1 MNRAQRTTTIAVVVV
16 ISLASLAAA
25 QGTRQQFSFVL
36 HHGGRANIEVRNVYG
51 SVTVRPGAG
60 GQVVVSASLPSDK
73 VEIDKGQ
80 RGNRLQVTSHLLAGS
95 NKDNSR
101 VDYELEVPADSNVT
115 LETSDG
121 TLHAERLHGDLTFN
135 GPSAT
140 VEVRDCNKGHVHV
153 NTMNGPVTLTNV
165 RDAHVEIV
173 TVSGVVVLNAVSGT
187 LTEAKTGSGKI
198 LYDGDFGAGGKYRL
212 TTNDGPIEA
221 LIPAVASAGIHAS
234 SMLGTVASEFPL
246 HPFDH
251 TSFILVPGRNVAGFL
266 GKGDSDVELQ
276 SHSGTIRIKKKN

>member
-1 MNRAQRTTTIAVVVV
+1 MNSAHRTTTIALVAV

-25 QGTRQQFSFVL
+25 QGTRQEFSFIP
-36 HHGGRANIEVRNVYG
+36 HHGRANVDVRNVYG
-51 SVTVRPGAG
+51 SVTVRPGTG
-60 GQVVVSASLPSDK
+60 RQVVVSASLQSDK
-73 VEIDKGQ
+73 VEIDSGQ
-80 RGNRLQVTSHLLAGS
+80 RGNRMQVKSHLLAGS

-101 VDYELEVPADSNVT
+101 VDYELEVPADSSVT

-135 GPSAT
+135 GPSAK

-165 RDAHVEIV
+165 RDGHVEIV
-173 TVSGVVVLNAVSGT
+173 TISGVVTLTAVSGP
-187 LTEAKTGSGKI
+187 LAEVKTGSGKI
-198 LYDGDFGAGGKYRL
+198 IYDGDFGAGGKYRF

-221 LIPAVASAGIHAS
+221 YIPAIASAIVHAS
-234 SMLGTVASEFPL
+234 SMFGRVENELPMHALE
-246 HPFDH
+246 H
-251 TSFILVPGRNVAGFL
+251 TTYTLVQDRNIAGFM
-266 GKGDSDVELQ
+266 GDAASDVELQ